1 MNVLVV
7 GQGGREHAIA
17 KTLLQDQQVTTV
29 YCCPGNCGMTEAG
42 IEVVAID
49 AMDFERLS
57 AFAQQHQVEFTIVG
71 PEQPLSAGI
80 VDHFKAK
87 GQLIFGPSQQAT
99 QLESSKSFAKAIMK
113 ELAILTAPYQICTNV
128 EQGKAYLKTQT
139 FPIVL
144 KADGLA
150 SGKGVFICQDFTESC
165 QVLELLFTKMATTVV
180 IEQYLEG
187 EEFTL
192 MAFVDKTRIYPMVL
206 AQDHKQAYDDDQGPN
221 TGGMGA
227 YAPLP
232 QFNETITKQVV
243 ETVMQPVVSHL
254 ANNGMPF
261 TGILYAGMMQT
272 KEGLY
277 VIEFNTR
284 FGDPE
289 AQVVLPLLES
299 SLVQII
305 RSLLHHEVPEVH
317 FSNQTSVAV
326 VVAREEYPEQPTP
339 KRPFPTI
346 VLPTSQ
352 VFYSNLSK
360 EKGTLY
366 TDGGRIFVAQ
376 QLGESLASVRASLYQ
391 ELEKNNWTNLRYR
404 RDIGDRFAK
413 RRTIVE

>member
-113 ELAILTAPYQICTNV
+113 ELGILTAPYQICTNV

-165 QVLELLFTKMATTVV
+165 QVLELLFAKMATTVV

-305 RSLLHHEVPEVH
+305 RSLLHHEVPEVY

-360 EKGTLY
+360 EKGALY

-413 RRTIVE
+413 RRTIIE